1 MAKLEFIS
9 ETTHTTS
16 TAMIGQIDA
25 ETNRMEELV
34 QTNLRLATENYFDNR
49 LKDEDDFNQ
58 TEETID
64 FLNKK
69 ITDALIRMSSF
80 ADLTPEQAK
89 HVGNLFHVINDLE

>member
-1 MAKLEFIS
+1 M
-9 ETTHTTS
+9 
-16 TAMIGQIDA
+16 
-25 ETNRMEELV
+25 
-34 QTNLRLATENYFDNR
+34 
-49 LKDEDDFNQ
+49 KDEDDFNQ

-89 HVGNLFHVINDLE
+89 HVGNLFHVINDLERIGDHATNIGEWAEFTVDGIHRNGDSISDLFNPDSL